1 MAKFTSL
8 LRHNWVISSFGH
20 MMPYSEVFFNGY
32 FICIHFNKRMNFAP
46 GIRKSDFH
54 GQV

>member
-8 LRHNWVISSFGH
+8 LRHNGVISSFGH

-32 FICIHFNKRMNFAP
+32 FICSILTN
-46 GIRKSDFH
+46 
-54 GQV
+54 GQTDEL